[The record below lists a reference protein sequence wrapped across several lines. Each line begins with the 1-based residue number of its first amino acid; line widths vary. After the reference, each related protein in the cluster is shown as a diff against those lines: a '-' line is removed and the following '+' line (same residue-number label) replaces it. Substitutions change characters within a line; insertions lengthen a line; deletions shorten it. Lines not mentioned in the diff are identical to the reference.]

1 MDFLC
6 IEILDM
12 DKRKINNLEIFGF
25 LISQYE
31 RTLSIGYN
39 MDVVSNEFYLTD
51 KRIERELRSLSI
63 DWRKGVTEPTVW
75 IQFVKCQSRD

>member
-1 MDFLC
+1 
-6 IEILDM
+6 M
-12 DKRKINNLEIFGF
+12 DKRKINNLEILGF

-51 KRIERELRSLSI
+51 KRIERELRSLST